1 MADFLITD
9 NLDDDAVL
17 DGVKEKIRFE
27 ANLEG
32 TGAPADPPPVPE
44 KVWTYYDMA
53 EDPSAIYSWS
63 PLAEEW
69 FAAGTSGGPVTGD
82 HNDLTGRSAAD
93 AHPTSAVTGLDAALS
108 ALAAADITAHND
120 LTGRSASDAHPT
132 SAVTGLDAALS
143 ALAAADITV
152 HGDLTGRSDADS
164 HPTSAITGLDA
175 TLNALVALSP
185 ALLDNSTTKTAT
197 YTTTAADGSLVLAGT
212 FDLHLGAISGGGGM
226 GRGRQVLL
234 IGDSGTQTIDAASD
248 TLKDGAGATVSSITL
263 TAGQVALCT
272 TYLDSTT
279 DDVWRVDVFGSSG
292 GSYQPLDADLTAIA
306 ALTTTSYGRALLTT
320 ANLAALQAIL
330 GTGTPSATT
339 YLRGDGT
346 WDTPAVDPVVALV
359 GQQTNHLTTTF

>member
-108 ALAAADITAHND
+108 ALAAADIT
-120 LTGRSASDAHPT
+120 
-132 SAVTGLDAALS
+132 
-143 ALAAADITV
+143 V

-175 TLNALVALSP
+175 ALNLLASLGP
-185 ALLDNSTTKTAT
+185 ALLDNSATKTAT

-212 FDLHLGAISGGGGM
+212 FDLHLGAISGGGGV

-248 TLKDGAGATVSSITL
+248 TLKDGAGATVSSIPL

-330 GTGTPSATT
+330 GTGTPSSTT

-346 WDTPAVDPVVALV
+346 WDTPAGGTPDPVVALV
-359 GQQTNHLTTTF
+359 GQQMNHLTTTF

>member
-17 DGVKEKIRFE
+17 DGTKEKIRFE

-32 TGAPADPPPVPE
+32 TGAPVDPPPVPE

-69 FAAGTSGGPVTGD
+69 FPAGTSGGPVAGD

-108 ALAAADITAHND
+108 ALAAADITAH
-120 LTGRSASDAHPT
+120 
-132 SAVTGLDAALS
+132 
-143 ALAAADITV
+143 
-152 HGDLTGRSDADS
+152 GDLTGRSDVDS

-175 TLNALVALSP
+175 ALNALVALSP

-212 FDLHLGAISGGGGM
+212 FDLHLGAIAGGGGI
-226 GRGRQVLL
+226 GRGRQQLL
-234 IGDSGTQTIDAASD
+234 IGDSGTQTIDATAD
-248 TLKDGAGATVSSITL
+248 TLKDSTGATVASITL
-263 TAGQVALCT
+263 AAGEIALCT
-272 TYLDSTT
+272 SYLDSTA
-279 DDVWRVDVFGSSG
+279 DDVWRVDVM
-292 GSYQPLDADLTAIA
+292 PAATA
-306 ALTTTSYGRALLTT
+306 ST
-320 ANLAALQAIL
+320 ANY
-330 GTGTPSATT
+330 ATRV
-339 YLRGDGT
+339 YARSR
-346 WDTPAVDPVVALV
+346 
-359 GQQTNHLTTTF
+359 FI